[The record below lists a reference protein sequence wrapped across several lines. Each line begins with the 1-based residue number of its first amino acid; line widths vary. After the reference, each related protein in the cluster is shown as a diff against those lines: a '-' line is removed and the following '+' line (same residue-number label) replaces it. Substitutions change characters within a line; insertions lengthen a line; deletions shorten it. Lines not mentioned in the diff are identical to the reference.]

1 MLEDA
6 EKLDFSQIAGGN
18 VKWYRHSGKQLC
30 FLKKLKIRLPDNLSV
45 ALLVIYPRET
55 DPHKPVHNCL

>member
-18 VKWYRHSGKQLC
+18 VSGTDILENNFA
-30 FLKKLKIRLPDNLSV
+30 FLKN
-45 ALLVIYPRET
+45 
-55 DPHKPVHNCL
+55 